1 MKKLLISGFE
11 PFGGE
16 SINPSWEAVSML
28 PIEIN
33 GYQLTKLCLP
43 VVFGEA
49 AKKLIDVA
57 DEIGPDV
64 ILCIGQAGGREAIT
78 PELVA
83 INLRYA
89 KISDNEG
96 NKPMD
101 EEIISGGDKAY
112 FSTIPVRRIADALA
126 SSGIRGSV
134 SYSAGAY
141 VCNDLLYTLL
151 SKYNGS
157 EKRVGF
163 IHVPYSASQGKQP
176 SMELCDIIRGLVIA
190 IENLD

>member
-49 AKKLIDVA
+49 SEKLMDVA
-57 DEIGPDV
+57 EKIRPDV
-64 ILCIGQAGGREAIT
+64 IICIGQAGGREAIT

-89 KISDNEG
+89 KNPDNKG
-96 NKPMD
+96 NMPMD

-157 EKRVGF
+157 ETRVGF

-176 SMELCDIIRGLVIA
+176 SMELDEIVRGIVIS

>member
-33 GYQLTKLCLP
+33 GYQLTKLRLP

-89 KISDNEG
+89 KNPDNKG
-96 NKPMD
+96 NMPMD
-101 EEIISGGDKAY
+101 EEIIDGGDKAY

-157 EKRVGF
+157 ETRGGF

-176 SMELCDIIRGLVIA
+176 SMELDEIVRGIVIS

>member
-33 GYQLTKLCLP
+33 GYQLTKLRLP

-64 ILCIGQAGGREAIT
+64 ILCIGQAGGRAAIT

-89 KISDNEG
+89 KNPDNKG
-96 NKPMD
+96 NMPMD

-157 EKRVGF
+157 ETRVGF

>member
-33 GYQLTKLCLP
+33 GYQLTKLRLP

-89 KISDNEG
+89 KNPDNKG
-96 NKPMD
+96 NMPMD

-157 EKRVGF
+157 ETRVGF

-176 SMELCDIIRGLVIA
+176 SMELDEIVRGIVIA

>member
-49 AKKLIDVA
+49 SEKLMDVA
-57 DEIGPDV
+57 EKIRPDV

-89 KISDNEG
+89 KNPDNKG
-96 NKPMD
+96 NMPMD
-101 EEIISGGDKAY
+101 EEIIDGGDRAY
-112 FSTIPVRRIADALA
+112 FSTVPVRRIADALA

-157 EKRVGF
+157 ETRVGF

-176 SMELCDIIRGLVIA
+176 SMELDEIVRGIVIA